1 MYSSNLREKQTVK
14 RQYRNNIAASS
25 FLECFR
31 TTDLARKSTGSFE
44 LVHTPSAH
52 RSGTAMSLARCEQ
65 IQNDNVSTS
74 TFQINMQLPLILI
87 FEDPEPL
94 HSRSGEEMWNLTFLK
109 NVTNIDSR
117 KIHIYFLRRQ
127 RIE

>member
-1 MYSSNLREKQTVK
+1 
-14 RQYRNNIAASS
+14 
-25 FLECFR
+25 
-31 TTDLARKSTGSFE
+31 
-44 LVHTPSAH
+44 
-52 RSGTAMSLARCEQ
+52 MSLARCEQ

-109 NVTNIDSR
+109 NVTNLDTIM
-117 KIHIYFLRRQ
+117 KIRIFYGDKKLNRECCSDCLGSTKCLCLRYRL
-127 RIE
+127 RDVNPLGMA